1 MSKTN
6 LWLFYHI
13 NEVSSVTVSTSER
26 GLRSELAG
34 MKKVTYEV
42 DLLCIEVFR
51 QEGRPSEN
59 FIAFVFWDLV
69 KLCANQ
75 QQRHWVLSKL
85 LSIIVT
91 AGRKRIRH

>member
-1 MSKTN
+1 M
-6 LWLFYHI
+6 F
-13 NEVSSVTVSTSER
+13 ER
-26 GLRSELAG
+26 GYRSGCVG
-34 MKKVTYEV
+34 MKKVTYKI

-51 QEGRPSEN
+51 QEGCPSEH
-59 FIAFVFWDLV
+59 FAAFVLWDLV

-91 AGRKRIRH
+91 AGRQEYEPISRHFQTKS